1 MLCSR
6 RHTTGVPFVVFTD
19 VDNREIKVKGLDH
32 EAERPKI
39 GRASCRER
47 V

>member
-19 VDNREIKVKGLDH
+19 VDNREIKDL
-32 EAERPKI
+32 EAESPSIKL
-39 GRASCRER
+39 C
-47 V
+47 